1 MAEYDKVRAVPGFP
15 GQPLLFLAFFTLL
28 YFNLHNHWIVVAAQI
43 QVRRV
48 VFDTLQAGGVED
60 VVNTQHAFG
69 IAVGVHVSVSGSA
82 ESVFEG
88 FPQMMVGVGGRY

>member
-1 MAEYDKVRAVPGFP
+1 M
-15 GQPLLFLAFFTLL
+15 LLFRDFRDSPYYFWLSLL
-28 YFNLHNHWIVVAAQI
+28 YCISTSRIVVAAQI
-43 QVRRV
+43 QVWRV
-48 VFDTLQAGGVED
+48 VCNTLQAGGVED

>member
-1 MAEYDKVRAVPGFP
+1 MQY
-15 GQPLLFLAFFTLL
+15 
-28 YFNLHNHWIVVAAQI
+28 
-43 QVRRV
+43 
-48 VFDTLQAGGVED
+48 LQTGGVED

-88 FPQMMVGVGGRY
+88 FPQMVVGVGGRYRVEVTA

>member
-1 MAEYDKVRAVPGFP
+1 MIRAKGCSGISGTALIV
-15 GQPLLFLAFFTLL
+15 LAFFTLL

-48 VFDTLQAGGVED
+48 VCNTLQAGEWKMYQYA
-60 VVNTQHAFG
+60 QHAFG
-69 IAVGVHVSVSGSA
+69 IAVGVHVSVSGS